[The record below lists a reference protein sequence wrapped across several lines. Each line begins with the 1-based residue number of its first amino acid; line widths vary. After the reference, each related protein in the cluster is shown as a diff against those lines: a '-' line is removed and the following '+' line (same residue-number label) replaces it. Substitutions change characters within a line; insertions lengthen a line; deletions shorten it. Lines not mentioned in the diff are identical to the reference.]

1 MDHELKS
8 ALDGLVGTANESMN
22 ALTERMDRIETKQ
35 GRPGAAGVG
44 GMRGDLLAEHK
55 ALATFARSGDDTRLK
70 GFQNSMS
77 VGDDTGGGY
86 LTLPAFSTEIQTKL
100 FNVSPI
106 RSLCRV
112 VVMGSGD
119 AFVEPTDMSDADA
132 NWVGEQETRSE
143 TSAGNIGLNSIPLDE
158 ASALVRCTSRLLDD
172 SQFDISKWLTD
183 KLVARFAR
191 LEGASFALGNGVK
204 QPKGFLSYDSAT
216 GGDSSR
222 AAKTFQYF
230 PSGAATSITA
240 DSLMDM
246 YWGLRAPYRG
256 APGVSWVM
264 SSACGNAIDTLKNG
278 EGEYLFRASLAS
290 GVPPTL
296 LGLPINF
303 DENMGAPTVSGAY
316 PIALACWPRAY
327 IIIERPGVKFLRD
340 PYSAKPYTLFYMLRR
355 VGAQSS
361 GDFDSLK
368 LMKVGT
374 A

>member
-1 MDHELKS
+1 MDK
-8 ALDGLVGTANESMN
+8 
-22 ALTERMDRIETKQ
+22 IETKQ
-35 GRPGAAGVG
+35 GRPGSVG
-44 GMRGDLLAEHK
+44 GGAMRGDLLAEHK
-55 ALATFARSGDDTRLK
+55 ALATFVRSGSDG
-70 GFQNSMS
+70 GFKNLS
-77 VGDDTGGGY
+77 TGSDVDGGY

-112 VVMGSGD
+112 VIMGAGD
-119 AFVEPTDMSDADA
+119 AFVEPVDVSDADC

-143 TSAGNIGLNSIPLDE
+143 TNAGSIGLNSIPLTE
-158 ASALVRCTSRLLDD
+158 ASALVRCTARLVDD
-172 SQFDISKWLTD
+172 SSFNISQWLTD

-191 LEGASFALGNGVK
+191 LEGTAFALGNGVK
-204 QPKGFLSYDSAT
+204 SPKGFLTYDTAT
-216 GGDSSR
+216 ADDSSR
-222 AAKTFQYF
+222 AAKTYQYF

-240 DSLMDM
+240 DAIMDL

-264 SSACGNAIDTLKNG
+264 SSATGNAIDHLKTG
-278 EGEYLFRASLAS
+278 DGEYLFCASLAA

-303 DENMGAPTVSGAY
+303 VENMGAPNVSGAF
-316 PIALACWPRAY
+316 PIALACWPKAY
-327 IIIERPGVKFLRD
+327 VIIERPGVKFLRD
-340 PYSAKPYTLFYMLRR
+340 PYSAKPYILFYMLRR
-355 VGAQSS
+355 VGGQAS
-361 GDFDSLK
+361 GDFDALK